1 MVKTKILI
9 ASKSYIILRGLN
21 FFLKEFEEVEVIWS
35 NVEKEELLSS
45 ILKAQPDFAMV
56 TAEMISPQ
64 DIPEFQKYFPGK
76 TKLIFLVSETSI
88 KPTGYIYS
96 DQLDLFKDKNS
107 LTEQF
112 NQLISKHLP
121 KKPKK
126 ENSLELSK
134 REKNIIRH
142 IALGLTSK
150 EIGEKLFISTHTVIT
165 HRKNIT
171 QKLGIKTVS
180 GQTVYAIL
188 NGIVT
193 IEEIGV

>member
-1 MVKTKILI
+1 MVKIKVLI

-21 FFLKEFEEVEVIWS
+21 FILKEFEEIEVIWS

-45 ILKAQPDFAMV
+45 ILKAQPDFALI
-56 TAEMISPQ
+56 TAEMISQQ
-64 DIPEFQKYFPGK
+64 DIPKFQEYFPGK
-76 TKLIFLVSETSI
+76 TKLIFLNTEKGKEPI
-88 KPTGYIYS
+88 GIYS
-96 DQLDLFKDKNS
+96 DQINLYKDKNS
-107 LTEQF
+107 FTEDF
-112 NQLISKHLP
+112 NQLISRHLP
-121 KKPKK
+121 NKSKK
-126 ENSLELSK
+126 ENSTGLSK

>member
-1 MVKTKILI
+1 MVKIKVLI

-21 FFLKEFEEVEVIWS
+21 FILKEFEEIEVIWS

-45 ILKAQPDFAMV
+45 ILKAQPDFALI
-56 TAEMISPQ
+56 TAEMISQQ
-64 DIPEFQKYFPGK
+64 DIPKFQEYFPGK
-76 TKLIFLVSETSI
+76 TKLIFLNTETGKEPI
-88 KPTGYIYS
+88 GIYS
-96 DQLDLFKDKNS
+96 DQIDLYKDKNS
-107 LTEQF
+107 FTEDF

-121 KKPKK
+121 NKSKKK
-126 ENSLELSK
+126 SSTELSK

>member
-1 MVKTKILI
+1 MVKIKVLI

-21 FFLKEFEEVEVIWS
+21 FILKEFEEVEVIWS

-45 ILKAQPDFAMV
+45 ILKNQPDFALV
-56 TAEMISPQ
+56 TAEMISQQ
-64 DIPEFQKYFPGK
+64 DIPEFQKHFPGK
-76 TKLIFLVSETSI
+76 TKLIFLISGAGMEPSNH
-88 KPTGYIYS
+88 IYS
-96 DQLDLFKDKNS
+96 DQIDLYKDKNS
-107 LTEQF
+107 FTEQF
-112 NQLISKHLP
+112 NQLILKHLP
-121 KKPKK
+121 NKTKKA
-126 ENSLELSK
+126 SSSELSK

-142 IALGLTSK
+142 VALGLTSK

-171 QKLGIKTVS
+171 HKLGIKTVS

>member
-1 MVKTKILI
+1 MIKIKVLI

-21 FFLKEFEEVEVIWS
+21 FILNEFEEVEVIWS
-35 NVEKEELLSS
+35 NVEKEELLAS
-45 ILKAQPDFAMV
+45 ILKARPDFALV
-56 TAEMISPQ
+56 TAEMISQQ
-64 DIPEFQKYFPGK
+64 DIPELQKHLPGK
-76 TKLIFLVSETSI
+76 TKLIYMNTETGKKLS
-88 KPTGYIYS
+88 GIYS
-96 DQLDLFKDKNS
+96 DQIDIYKDKNS
-107 LTEQF
+107 FTEQF
-112 NQLISKHLP
+112 NQLILKHLP
-121 KKPKK
+121 KKQKK
-126 ENSLELSK
+126 VNSTELSK
-134 REKNIIRH
+134 REKIIIRH

-171 QKLGIKTVS
+171 HKLGIKTVS

>member
-1 MVKTKILI
+1 MVKIKVLI

-45 ILKAQPDFAMV
+45 ILKAQPDLAMV
-56 TAEMISPQ
+56 TAEMISHQ
-64 DIPEFQKYFPGK
+64 DIPEFQKHFPGK
-76 TKLIFLVSETSI
+76 TKLIFLISETKMEPS
-88 KPTGYIYS
+88 GYIYS
-96 DQLDLFKDKNS
+96 DQFDLFKDKNS

-112 NQLISKHLP
+112 NQLILKHLP
-121 KKPKK
+121 RKPRKG
-126 ENSLELSK
+126 NSLELSK

-150 EIGEKLFISTHTVIT
+150 EIGGKLFISTHTVIT

-171 QKLGIKTVS
+171 HKLGIKTVS

>member
-1 MVKTKILI
+1 MVKIKVLI

-21 FFLKEFEEVEVIWS
+21 FILKEFEEIEVIWS

-45 ILKAQPDFAMV
+45 ILKAQPDFALI
-56 TAEMISPQ
+56 TAEMISQQ
-64 DIPEFQKYFPGK
+64 DIPKFQEYFPGK
-76 TKLIFLVSETSI
+76 TKLIFLNTEKGKEPI
-88 KPTGYIYS
+88 GIYS
-96 DQLDLFKDKNS
+96 DQINLYKDKNS
-107 LTEQF
+107 FTEDF

-121 KKPKK
+121 NKSKK
-126 ENSLELSK
+126 ENSTGLSK